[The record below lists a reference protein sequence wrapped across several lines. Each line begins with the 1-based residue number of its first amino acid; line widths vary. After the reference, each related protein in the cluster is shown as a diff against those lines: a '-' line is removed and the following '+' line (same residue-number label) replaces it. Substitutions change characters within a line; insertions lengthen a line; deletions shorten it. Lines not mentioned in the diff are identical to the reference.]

1 MATFYSLTNEDFE
14 MKPIND
20 RWSRAISWMVILA
33 LGGTV
38 GMADG
43 QVSGQTGETELIV
56 LPQEVELDRRTASQ
70 RVLVHDLLT
79 NGEVGNQW
87 SISDV
92 RWKTS
97 NSNVARI
104 EEGERRR
111 LPFQPPHPECLAL
124 EQRREGGARAR
135 YGRRGR

>member
-38 GMADG
+38 GMADS

-79 NGEVGNQW
+79 NGEVGHQW
-87 SISDV
+87 PISDV

-104 EEGERRR
+104 EEGMV
-111 LPFQPPHPECLAL
+111 LPIGPGKAL
-124 EQRREGGARAR
+124 LTAQSWAP
-135 YGRRGR
+135 